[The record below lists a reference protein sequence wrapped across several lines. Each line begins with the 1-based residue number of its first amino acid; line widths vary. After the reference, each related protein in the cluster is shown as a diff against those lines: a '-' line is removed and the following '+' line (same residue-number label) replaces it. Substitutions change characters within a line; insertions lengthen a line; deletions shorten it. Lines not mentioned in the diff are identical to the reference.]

1 MEWAAYLFKDG
12 SILGLNETIL
22 VQYMK
27 HLTNKRM
34 KAIRLDPIFP
44 ETPNPI
50 NWIQSWTESKRV
62 QNAPQE
68 TEIESYKIGSFDQD
82 MGKMDVD
89 EFNF

>member
-1 MEWAAYLFKDG
+1 MKNL
-12 SILGLNETIL
+12 SILGLNEKIL
-22 VQYMK
+22 VSYMK

-34 KAIRLDPIFP
+34 KAVRLAPIFP

-50 NWIQSWTESKRV
+50 NWIQNWTESKKV

-82 MGKMDVD
+82 MKTMDVD
-89 EFNF
+89 DFNF